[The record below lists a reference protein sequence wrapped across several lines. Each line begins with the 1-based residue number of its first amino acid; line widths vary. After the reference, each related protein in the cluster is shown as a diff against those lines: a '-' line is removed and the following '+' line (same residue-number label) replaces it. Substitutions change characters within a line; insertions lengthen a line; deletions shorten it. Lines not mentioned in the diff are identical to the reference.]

1 MSFVRLKIFPV
12 WQLEEK
18 IAEAFGCK
26 LSSVLSSEV
35 EMLSSVSE
43 RLAKPV
49 PEVKFFD
56 EGVIVPDNLRKPIRM
71 VFVHLFRNS
80 IDHGI
85 EAIELRQK
93 LGKSEHGLIEIHAK
107 ETDARLVI
115 EVFDDGSGL
124 AVDKLLSKAKI
135 SGVYL
140 EKSIEDLSKRQLVD
154 LVFLPG
160 LSTAEQVSDVSGRG
174 VGMDAVQAFVGQSGG
189 QIRVEPIGEI
199 NESYRLAVKFVIELP
214 LDMESSRE
222 EANVA

>member
-1 MSFVRLKIFPV
+1 
-12 WQLEEK
+12 
-18 IAEAFGCK
+18 
-26 LSSVLSSEV
+26 
-35 EMLSSVSE
+35 
-43 RLAKPV
+43 
-49 PEVKFFD
+49 
-56 EGVIVPDNLRKPIRM
+56 M

-189 QIRVEPIGEI
+189 QL
-199 NESYRLAVKFVIELP
+199 ESNRLVRSMSLIA
-214 LDMESSRE
+214 
-222 EANVA
+222 